1 MSISGHLGSL
11 LFRSIRFLCQPP
23 IWHSLDV
30 LRSFPVP
37 LRDSIL
43 AGFLLFVNVFWFEW
57 RFSALPC
64 VAYAELGLIH
74 SFLALC
80 AFSTLS
86 TLSTGF
92 QQNIAQ

>member
-1 MSISGHLGSL
+1 MSI
-11 LFRSIRFLCQPP
+11 
-23 IWHSLDV
+23 
-30 LRSFPVP
+30 
-37 LRDSIL
+37 
-43 AGFLLFVNVFWFEW
+43 VFWFEW

-64 VAYAELGLIH
+64 GAHAELGQIH

-92 QQNIAQ
+92 QQNVAQRFPSF

>member
-1 MSISGHLGSL
+1 M
-11 LFRSIRFLCQPP
+11 F
-23 IWHSLDV
+23 
-30 LRSFPVP
+30 
-37 LRDSIL
+37 
-43 AGFLLFVNVFWFEW
+43 FWFEW